1 MEAIFRYL
9 NITSHDDPMY
19 NLYTS
24 EKNTSMKTF
33 VNIEVFVGKKYL

>member
-9 NITSHDDPMY
+9 NITSHVFR
-19 NLYTS
+19 YTS